1 MEFCRC
7 FGLSSLQIVLK
18 DLSISEF
25 KTLLSYL
32 NSPSDAHL
40 IDSIANEFDM
50 LIDLLENKCVTMT
63 NSAPLANELGFPNPR
78 LFDKYLRD
86 WEASQK
92 GVKVLTKFRHPA
104 EWFEEV
110 KTRLNEL
117 PKTLMQSVI
126 VNGKPVKLTDEE
138 FEVLK
143 FYYKKLNKI
152 KAYRN
157 AISISTFKQVEVFGY
172 PLHRL
177 LKKEK
182 MAISFQIF
190 SKYADVQSTLRREDL
205 LPFLKKYLED
215 CKKIIE
221 LSQTQETREE
231 SDYLDPSLSVD
242 ERMSILSETGNV
254 NFRLDQKETY
264 FAREILNSN
273 VNIRYSQDVKTISE
287 IMSLCRVTLED
298 CNYAFKQ
305 DFKSEEEWNEVFDS
319 LALKGLV
326 GLNFEVEEFFKD
338 FLKYVTLKVPTKI
351 VVSKDSALFECTVYL
366 YMDIQSK
373 LRRLSGE

>member
-32 NSPSDAHL
+32 DSPSDSHL
-40 IDSIANEFDM
+40 IDDIANEFDI
-50 LIDLLENKCVTMT
+50 LIDLLENKCMSIT
-63 NSAPLANELGFPNPR
+63 NSAPLATELGFPNPR

-86 WEASQK
+86 WDASQK

-104 EWFEEV
+104 EWFENV

-117 PKTLMQSVI
+117 PKTLMQSISVD
-126 VNGKPVKLTDEE
+126 GKPVKLTDAE

-143 FYYKKLNKI
+143 FYHKKLNKI
-152 KAYRN
+152 KSYRA
-157 AISISTFKQVEVFGY
+157 AISVSTFKQVEVFGH

-190 SKYADVQSTLRREDL
+190 SKYFDVQNTLRKEDL
-205 LPFLKKYLED
+205 LPFLQKYLED
-215 CKKIIE
+215 CKKVFE
-221 LSQTQETREE
+221 LSQNQESKEE
-231 SDYLDPSLSVD
+231 SDYLDPILSVD
-242 ERMSILSETGNV
+242 DRMSILSETGNI
-254 NFRLDQKETY
+254 NFRIDEKESY
-264 FAREILNSN
+264 FAREMLNSN
-273 VNIRYSQDVKTISE
+273 VNIRYSQDIKAISE
-287 IMSLCRVTLED
+287 IMSLCRVTVED

-305 DFKSEEEWNEVFDS
+305 QFNSEQEWNEVFDS

-351 VVSKDSALFECTVYL
+351 VVEKGSALFECTAYL

-373 LRRLSGE
+373 LRRLSA